1 MRLKSENIVFHL
13 FFMLFKLIT
22 DYAALNS
29 QTEKLKSNIDATS
42 SEIEA
47 WKAKSAEQ
55 DVEILSLKKNLE
67 SSDEHREKR
76 EDELNEKVIEL
87 EKKCTG
93 DNFILML

>member
-1 MRLKSENIVFHL
+1 
-13 FFMLFKLIT
+13 MLFKLIT

>member
-67 SSDEHREKR
+67 SSDEHRGKR